1 MLIIPLHKPLNRQTF
16 PLITAALIVVNVL
29 VFALLQS
36 GDEGVRERA
45 LAYYQQTKLHKIE
58 FPAYL
63 QWLPDE
69 RRSELDD
76 NLSLREPA
84 RSYELFAALQT
95 DEEFLQA
102 LRAGQVI
109 TAEHDQFTRWKRD
122 RGEFD
127 RQWEGAVTDRW
138 LMRYGEIEPVRMFSA
153 MFLHGGWDHLIGNM
167 VFLGILGLLVEG
179 TLGAGLFLGVYLL
192 AGMGGQLFGLYW
204 RWDEVGGMLGA
215 SGAIAGLMGAFC
227 VLWGMRRV
235 RFFYWF
241 WVVFDYAR
249 VPALW
254 MLVPWLG
261 WELSSMVF
269 DSEAGIGF
277 DAHAGGMV
285 AGALLAVGVRRLGWQ
300 RDAFMDEEL
309 QREAGAQARE
319 LAADLLGRL
328 EYAQAFAAY
337 QQLALQHPDD
347 ADIAIGCYR
356 AARYAPGADID
367 RSAAAVLALRG
378 SPKVLEQQLTVWQ
391 DYMQAKQQR
400 PRVPPSV
407 LISFI
412 ARLID
417 GGQLEL
423 GERLLN
429 ALLRLSKPPP
439 AIAQLAL
446 ALIRSPLAS
455 KQQRMRWLTWL
466 QEQQLDSAAAEKARL
481 IAQLEQHSD

>member
-29 VFALLQS
+29 IFALLQS

-45 LAYYQQTKLHKIE
+45 LAYYQQTKLHNIE

-63 QWLPDE
+63 QWLPAD
-69 RRSELDD
+69 RRSKLDD
-76 NLSLREPA
+76 DLGSREPA
-84 RSYELFAALQT
+84 RSYALFAALQT

-109 TAEHDQFTRWKRD
+109 TAQHDQFTRWKRD
-122 RGEFD
+122 RVEFD
-127 RQWEGAVTDRW
+127 RQWQGAVTDRW
-138 LMRYGEIEPVRMFSA
+138 LMRYGEIEPLRMFSA

-179 TLGAGLFLGVYLL
+179 ALGAGLFLGVYLL

-204 RWDEVGGMLGA
+204 RWDEVGGLLGA

-261 WELSSMVF
+261 WELSSMVLNP
-269 DSEAGIGF
+269 EAGIGF
-277 DAHAGGMV
+277 EVHAGGMV

-300 RDAFMDEEL
+300 HDAFMDEEF
-309 QREAGAQARE
+309 QREASDNARDQASE
-319 LAADLLGRL
+319 LLGRL
-328 EYAQAFAAY
+328 DYAHALAAY
-337 QQLALQHPDD
+337 EELALTHPDD
-347 ADIAIGCYR
+347 AEILLGRYR

-367 RSAAAVLALRG
+367 RAAAAVLALGG
-378 SPKVLEQQLTVWQ
+378 SANVLEQQLAVWH

-417 GGQLEL
+417 GDQIDLT
-423 GERLLN
+423 ERLLK
-429 ALLRLSKPPP
+429 ALLRLPKPPP
-439 AIAQLAL
+439 TIAQLAL
-446 ALIRSPLAS
+446 ALVRSPLAS
-455 KQQRMRWLTWL
+455 ELQRMRWLNWL
-466 QEQQLDSAAAEKARL
+466 QEQQLDLAAAEKAGL
-481 IAQLEQHSD
+481 IKQLEQHSD